1 MMIELE
7 IQGLSARREGLL
19 VEVGRLVLAG
29 GFSLQRQR
37 LVQDHHGIL
46 LTMVVQGPSRK
57 LRALE
62 AALDACER
70 FISVKTFPYVE
81 GQAREHFAASREP
94 LEPARTAAPVARSP
108 TTAATAAKNTPV
120 AAPAPVTAL
129 APAPA
134 PAPAP
139 AMASRA
145 GMAGVAAA
153 PVGMTEAAARPQPRP
168 AAAPPRVP
176 ASAPAPTPLVADE
189 PAFEFILPMLPVSV
203 PPRAAATPFV
213 ELVPLPADEVVVA
226 RALHELPAEYPRI
239 VPRLLA
245 LAQAVAEGARESS
258 LMLAG
263 QRTGA
268 WLFEREYALD
278 VGQDLRLAIEHIG
291 APALRALV
299 EVDQQGDQLRIHAS
313 PLCVEGGHS
322 GCAFFSGF
330 LQGLLGPAIA
340 PGSLSIFSVCCRSYG
355 ADDCVLAISD

>member
-1 MMIELE
+1 MIELE

-37 LVQDHHGIL
+37 LVQDQHGIL

-57 LRALE
+57 QRALE

-70 FISVKTFPYVE
+70 FISVKMFPFVE
-81 GQAREHFAASREP
+81 GEKRAHFAASNEP
-94 LEPARTAAPVARSP
+94 PEPARAAAPVAPRP
-108 TTAATAAKNTPV
+108 AAAAPAAIRTTV
-120 AAPAPVTAL
+120 AAPAPVPARAPAPAMVDRAGTAGIAAAPVAVAEAIARAEPIRAPALAPAPTL

-134 PAPAP
+134 PVPAPAP
-139 AMASRA
+139 I
-145 GMAGVAAA
+145 V
-153 PVGMTEAAARPQPRP
+153 TE
-168 AAAPPRVP
+168 
-176 ASAPAPTPLVADE
+176 E
-189 PAFEFILPMLPVSV
+189 PEFEFILPTPKAPP
-203 PPRAAATPFV
+203 PPRAAAAPFV
-213 ELVPLPADEVVVA
+213 ELVPLPADEAAVE

-245 LAQAVAEGARESS
+245 LAQAVADSARESS
-258 LMLAG
+258 LTLAG

-278 VGQDLRLAIEHIG
+278 TGQDLRTAIEHIG

-313 PLCVEGGHS
+313 PLCGEDGHS

-340 PGSLSIFSVCCRSYG
+340 PGSLSIFPVCCRSYG
-355 ADDCVLAISD
+355 ADDCMLAISE

>member
-7 IQGLSARREGLL
+7 IQGLSERREGLL

-29 GFSLQRQR
+29 GFSLHRQR
-37 LVQDHHGIL
+37 LVQDNHGIL

-57 LRALE
+57 QRALE

-70 FISVKTFPYVE
+70 LISVKMFPFVE
-81 GQAREHFAASREP
+81 GETRGHFAASREP
-94 LEPARTAAPVARSP
+94 MEPVRVAPPVAHRP
-108 TTAATAAKNTPV
+108 AAVAPAAKKTPV
-120 AAPAPVTAL
+120 AAPV
-129 APAPA
+129 

-139 AMASRA
+139 AMADRA
-145 GMAGVAAA
+145 GKAGVVAA
-153 PVGMTEAAARPQPRP
+153 PVALTDAAARLEPIRT
-168 AAAPPRVP
+168 
-176 ASAPAPTPLVADE
+176 SALGPAPTPAPAPIVAEE
-189 PAFEFILPMLPVSV
+189 PAFEFILPTPKAPT
-203 PPRAAATPFV
+203 PPRAAAAPFIQ
-213 ELVPLPADEVVVA
+213 LVPLPADEAAVE
-226 RALHELPAEYPRI
+226 RALHELPSEYPRI

-245 LAQAVAEGARESS
+245 LAQAVADGARESS
-258 LMLAG
+258 LTLAG

-278 VGQDLRLAIEHIG
+278 VGQDLRAAIEHIG

-299 EVDQQGDQLRIHAS
+299 EVDQQDDQLRIHAS
-313 PLCVEGGHS
+313 PLCTEGHS

-330 LQGLLGPAIA
+330 LEGLLGPAIA

>member
-1 MMIELE
+1 MIELE

-46 LTMVVQGPSRK
+46 LTMVVQGPSRRR
-57 LRALE
+57 RALE

-70 FISVKTFPYVE
+70 FISVKTFPFVE
-81 GQAREHFAASREP
+81 GVTREHFAASREP
-94 LEPARTAAPVARSP
+94 MEPARTVPPVARP
-108 TTAATAAKNTPV
+108 PATAPASRGAPV
-120 AAPAPVTAL
+120 VAPAV
-129 APAPA
+129 PAPA
-134 PAPAP
+134 PAPTPAAVA
-139 AMASRA
+139 AMANRT
-145 GMAGVAAA
+145 GKAGVAVA
-153 PVGMTEAAARPQPRP
+153 PVAMTGAATRPPPRP
-168 AAAPPRVP
+168 APAPPLVP
-176 ASAPAPTPLVADE
+176 VPAPTPAPVVADE

-213 ELVPLPADEVVVA
+213 ELVPLPADEGAVA

-263 QRTGA
+263 QRTGE

-278 VGQDLRLAIEHIG
+278 VGQDLRVAIEHIG

>member
-1 MMIELE
+1 MIELE
-7 IQGLSARREGLL
+7 IQGLSEHREGLL

-57 LRALE
+57 RQALE

-70 FISVKTFPYVE
+70 FISVKTFPFVDGE
-81 GQAREHFAASREP
+81 MRAHFAASREP
-94 LEPARTAAPVARSP
+94 MEPARVAAPVVQRPAV
-108 TTAATAAKNTPV
+108 TAPAAKSSPV
-120 AAPAPVTAL
+120 AARAVPAT

-134 PAPAP
+134 A

-145 GMAGVAAA
+145 DMAGVAAA
-153 PVGMTEAAARPQPRP
+153 PVAMTEAATRPQPRP
-168 AAAPPRVP
+168 APAPPLVP
-176 ASAPAPTPLVADE
+176 VPAPTPAPIVADAS
-189 PAFEFILPMLPVSV
+189 AFEFILPMLPASA
-203 PPRAAATPFV
+203 PPRLAAEPFV
-213 ELVPLPADEVVVA
+213 ELVPLPADEAAVT
-226 RALHELPAEYPRI
+226 RALLELPSEYPRI

-278 VGQDLRLAIEHIG
+278 VGQDLRAAIEHIG

-313 PLCVEGGHS
+313 PICTESGHS
-322 GCAFFSGF
+322 GCAFFSGL

-355 ADDCVLAISD
+355 ADDCVLAISE